1 MKSMKSLSMNKML
14 GGIKRKS
21 TRNANPES
29 IVARPR
35 STLTLPVIPVSA
47 PSASTAAAV
56 PQQGEAPETT
66 AHNSV
71 KAFCESGYNVQGD
84 EVLFL
89 PPIVDAAESSPAAA
103 TECARLIRKFMT
115 KDYFGRAAWQYNA
128 IMLLRILTEN
138 PGPMFTR
145 NIDAKF
151 ADTCKALLRGTKDL
165 NVRQMLIE
173 TLDDFQQTKSYD
185 ENLSILLQM
194 WNKER
199 VKIQAV
205 YGNAPRMAPRPFLTN
220 SQLQQQTPNSIN
232 AQTYFSRHHTNNKLP
247 DAVELVSRLEEARTS
262 AKLLEQVV
270 MNTPP
275 TEILDND
282 LIKEFADR
290 CLSASRSIQGYM
302 VATNPGPDN
311 ETMESLIDTNEQL
324 QTALNQHQ
332 RSVLSARKQLGLNV
346 RSEETDSAD
355 GTPTGESVSTVL
367 DSPALPVRTS
377 KGKQTDPYQT
387 GSGVGI
393 ASGSGSGSGSSSKG
407 KHSQESGAHDDE
419 DPFADPQHPT
429 DIPND
434 ATRLRTHGELP
445 HEPFHPGFTPAT
457 DPPTGQPAPG
467 HGSGSAAARATSI
480 EDLYDAAASASKGKS
495 AA

>member
-1 MKSMKSLSMNKML
+1 MKSMKGLSMNKML
-14 GGIKRKS
+14 GSIKRKS
-21 TRNANPES
+21 SMP
-29 IVARPR
+29 
-35 STLTLPVIPVSA
+35 A
-47 PSASTAAAV
+47 PTATMASAV
-56 PQQGEAPETT
+56 PQEGEAPEKT

-103 TECARLIRKFMT
+103 TECARLIRKFLS
-115 KDYFGRAAWQYNA
+115 KEYFSRAAWQYNA

-138 PGPMFTR
+138 PGSSFTR
-145 NIDAKF
+145 NIDGKF

-194 WNKER
+194 WSKER
-199 VKIQAV
+199 TKIQAV
-205 YGNAPRMAPRPFLTN
+205 YGNTPRLAQRPFLSN
-220 SQLQQQTPNSIN
+220 SPQQQSPNN
-232 AQTYFSRHHTNNKLP
+232 NPNHQNYFSRHHTNNKLP
-247 DAVELVSRLEEARTS
+247 SAVELASRLEEARTS

-275 TEILDND
+275 AETLNND

-302 VATNPGPDN
+302 VASNPGPDN

-324 QTALNQHQ
+324 QTALSHHQ

-346 RSEETDSAD
+346 RSEETTPAA
-355 GTPTGESVSTVL
+355 GTPVGEPVSPLL
-367 DSPALPVRTS
+367 DSPALPVRNG
-377 KGKQTDPYQT
+377 KGKETGLYLAEPQ
-387 GSGVGI
+387 GSGPALGL
-393 ASGSGSGSGSSSKG
+393 ASGSGSGSTSSKG
-407 KHSQESGAHDDE
+407 KQAQGNGSRDDE
-419 DPFADPQHPT
+419 DPFADPFVDPQHH
-429 DIPND
+429 DD
-434 ATRLRTHGELP
+434 ALNGGSRSRTPATHDDLP
-445 HEPFHPGFTPAT
+445 HEPFHPGFTPASVA
-457 DPPTGQPAPG
+457 PTGQHTFRDGGATA
-467 HGSGSAAARATSI
+467 GSAAAKNASI
-480 EDLYDAAASASKGKS
+480 DDLYEAAATTTTTGKGKYTV
-495 AA
+495 

>member
-21 TRNANPES
+21 TLAAPT
-29 IVARPR
+29 AG
-35 STLTLPVIPVSA
+35 SA
-47 PSASTAAAV
+47 AAAV
-56 PQQGEAPETT
+56 PQQGEAPEKT

-103 TECARLIRKFMT
+103 TECARLIRKFMS
-115 KDYFGRAAWQYNA
+115 KDYFSRAAWQYNA

-173 TLDDFQQTKSYD
+173 TLDDFEQTKSQD
-185 ENLSILLQM
+185 ENLAVLLQM
-194 WNKER
+194 WSKER

-220 SQLQQQTPNSIN
+220 PQQQQSPISNN
-232 AQTYFSRHHTNNKLP
+232 NGQNYFSRHHTNNKLP
-247 DAVELVSRLEEARTS
+247 GAVELASRLEEARTS

-275 TEILDND
+275 AETLDND

-302 VATNPGPDN
+302 IATNPGPDN
-311 ETMESLIDTNEQL
+311 ETMEALIDTNEQL

-332 RSVLSARKQLGLNV
+332 RSVLSARKQLGLGV
-346 RSEETDSAD
+346 RSEETTPAG
-355 GTPTGESVSTVL
+355 GTPTAADEPVSPML
-367 DSPALPVRTS
+367 DSPAQPVRNG
-377 KGKQTDPYQT
+377 KGKQTDLYQAEPS
-387 GSGVGI
+387 GSGPGLGM
-393 ASGSGSGSGSSSKG
+393 ASGSGSGSSSNKG
-407 KHSQESGAHDDE
+407 KHIRDE
-419 DPFADPQHPT
+419 EDPFANPFADPQHDDHT
-429 DIPND
+429 PNNG
-434 ATRLRTHGELP
+434 AARSRTPVVQDEMP
-445 HEPFHPGFTPAT
+445 HEPFHPGFTPAAV
-457 DPPTGQPAPG
+457 PPAGHPALRDG
-467 HGSGSAAARATSI
+467 ETASKDTSI
-480 EDLYDAAASASKGKS
+480 EDLYDAAAAAGKGKS
-495 AA
+495 AV

>member
-21 TRNANPES
+21 T
-29 IVARPR
+29 
-35 STLTLPVIPVSA
+35 LSA
-47 PSASTAAAV
+47 PSASTAATV
-56 PQQGEAPETT
+56 PQQGEAPEKT

-103 TECARLIRKFMT
+103 TECARLIRKFMA
-115 KDYFGRAAWQYNA
+115 KDYYGRAAWQYNA

-151 ADTCKALLRGTKDL
+151 VDTCKALLRGTKDL

-205 YGNAPRMAPRPFLTN
+205 YGNAPRMAPRPFLTD
-220 SQLQQQTPNSIN
+220 SQQQQQSPNN
-232 AQTYFSRHHTNNKLP
+232 TNGQTYFSRHHTNNKLP
-247 DAVELVSRLEEARTS
+247 GAVELVSRLEEARTS

-275 TEILDND
+275 TETLDND

-355 GTPTGESVSTVL
+355 GTPTRESVSPIL
-367 DSPALPVRTS
+367 DSPALPVRPG
-377 KGKQTDPYQT
+377 KGKQTDPYHT

-393 ASGSGSGSGSSSKG
+393 ASGSGSGSSSSKG
-407 KHSQESGAHDDE
+407 KHAQENGAHDDE
-419 DPFADPQHPT
+419 DPFADPKYLDNT
-429 DIPND
+429 PNG
-434 ATRLRTHGELP
+434 ATRLRTNEELP
-445 HEPFHPGFTPAT
+445 HEPFYPGFTAAT
-457 DPPTGQPAPG
+457 DPPTGHLAPG
-467 HGSGSAAARATSI
+467 RGTGSAATRDTSI
-480 EDLYDAAASASKGKS
+480 EDLYDAAASSGKGKS